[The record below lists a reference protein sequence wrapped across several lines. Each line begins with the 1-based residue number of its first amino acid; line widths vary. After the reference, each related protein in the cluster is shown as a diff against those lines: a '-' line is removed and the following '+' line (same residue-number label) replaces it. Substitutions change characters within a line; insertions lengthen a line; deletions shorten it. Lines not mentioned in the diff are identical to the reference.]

1 VRTEDLTFVM
11 LVGLPLVA
19 AISLGLL
26 ARAFVY
32 GDRYWLA
39 WLALLVVSCA
49 VWRSYLGAPL

>member
-1 VRTEDLTFVM
+1 MSTEDLTFAM

-19 AISLGLL
+19 AVSLGLL

-39 WLALLVVSCA
+39 WLALLVVSGA
-49 VWRSYLGAPL
+49 VWFSYLGRTL